1 MIDGRVGVRQ
11 MADILT
17 GEEFEGDY
25 KKWISEVSNRFKT
38 SQIKASIKVMMRC
51 FVFIGFLDEILRH

>member
-25 KKWISEVSNRFKT
+25 KKMDI
-38 SQIKASIKVMMRC
+38 
-51 FVFIGFLDEILRH
+51 

>member
-25 KKWISEVSNRFKT
+25 KNGYLK
-38 SQIKASIKVMMRC
+38 
-51 FVFIGFLDEILRH
+51 